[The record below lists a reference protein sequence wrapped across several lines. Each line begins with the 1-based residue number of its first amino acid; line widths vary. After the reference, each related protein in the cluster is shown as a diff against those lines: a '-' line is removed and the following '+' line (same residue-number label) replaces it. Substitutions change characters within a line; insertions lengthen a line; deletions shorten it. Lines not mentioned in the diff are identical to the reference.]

1 MLDFALDYAHRKQ
14 HMNKKSQF
22 LDLLKS
28 SVTDSEVLTKLVDA
42 SNSVFTDYELAKD
55 DAIETRDKAK
65 AKSKLLTDKLGEI
78 QTNLSLEDDFTIDN
92 INDKIKTAGNSDE
105 IEAKYKGDI
114 DALRL
119 SLSTKDNDIL
129 DLQTKFDDTMFTNA
143 ISQSGVM
150 DNYVSDTMARDNII
164 NMYKQNTIFEDGKI
178 YAKDTA
184 TGKVATDLETG
195 VKLGLDSVTTHI
207 NSNLNP
213 MYLTADI
220 KAQGGGTPPAGTPP
234 QGKNANEYTENE
246 RVALHKSNPT
256 EFNRLFA
263 KQA

>member
-1 MLDFALDYAHRKQ
+1 
-14 HMNKKSQF
+14 MNKKSQF

-28 SVTDSEVLTKLVDA
+28 SIEDEALKTKLVDA
-42 SNSVFTDYELAKD
+42 GNNVFMDYELAKD

-65 AKSKLLTDKLGEI
+65 AKLKLGEAKLSEI
-78 QTNLSLEDDFTIDN
+78 QTSLSLEDDFTMDDIQS
-92 INDKIKTAGNSDE
+92 KIKTAGNSEE

-114 DALRL
+114 EQLRTAL
-119 SLSTKDNDIL
+119 SDKDNSIVE
-129 DLQTKFDDTMFTNA
+129 LQTKFDDTMFTNA

-195 VKLGLDSVTTHI
+195 AKLGLDSVTAHI
-207 NSNLNP
+207 NSKLNP

-220 KAQGGGTPPAGTPP
+220 KAQGGGTPPNQTTPAG
-234 QGKNANEYTENE
+234 KKFSDYTSAEL
-246 RVALHKSNPT
+246 VALNRTNPT
-256 EFNRLFA
+256 AYEALKKA
-263 KQA
+263 Q

>member
-1 MLDFALDYAHRKQ
+1 
-14 HMNKKSQF
+14 MNKKSQF
-22 LDLLKS
+22 IDLIKS
-28 SVTDSEVLTKLVDA
+28 SIEDEALRQKLVDA
-42 SNSVFTDYELAKD
+42 GNNVFTDYELAKD

-65 AKSKLLTDKLGEI
+65 AKLKLGEAKLNEI
-78 QTNLSLEDDFTIDN
+78 QTSLSLEDDFTIDMV
-92 INDKIKTAGNSDE
+92 NDKIKTAGNSDE

-114 DALRL
+114 DALRTAL
-119 SLSTKDNDIL
+119 SDKDNSIV

-207 NSNLNP
+207 NSKLNP

-220 KAQGGGTPPAGTPP
+220 KAQGGGKPPVGGQPT
-234 QGKNANEYTENE
+234 GKKFSEYSSGELTELN
-246 RVALHKSNPT
+246 RTNPT
-256 EFNRLFA
+256 A
-263 KQA
+263 YQALKAAG